1 MEKIF
6 GTDGIRGMANKA
18 PLNAETAIK
27 AGRAIAFFYSK
38 TLYNK
43 TGQPIKILIG
53 KDTRISG
60 DMLEHALAAGI
71 SSMGVDLELAGVLP
85 TPGVA
90 YLAAGDNFSAGIV
103 ISASHNPFFDNGIK
117 LFNGDGYKLS
127 DKDENE
133 IEQLIFSKNPA
144 KKSESIQNLGR
155 IYPLL
160 DAKKHYI
167 NFLTSTFPPHL
178 SLKGIKIIIDCANGA
193 TSEVAPEIFSR
204 LGADLKVIFANP
216 DGKNINDQCGSQ
228 HPEIL
233 AEKVVENKAAIGLAF
248 DGDGDRLIA
257 VDENGMILTGDQ
269 LLAINARYLSESG
282 KLSKNTV
289 VSTVMSNLGLKTAL
303 KQMGITHIETNVGDR
318 HVMHAMRKKGAI
330 LGGEDSGHMIFLDQH
345 TTGDGILAGLRL
357 IEVMISQGMP
367 LSKLSNIMTI
377 MPQILVNVEVACKPD
392 ISSIAE
398 INDAVS
404 AVEKKLGEQGRVLI
418 RYSGTQ
424 PLCRVMVEGPTRY
437 EAQDYCDELSGI
449 IKKNLG

>member
-27 AGRAIAFFYSK
+27 AGRAIASFYSK
-38 TLYNK
+38 KEYK
-43 TGQPIKILIG
+43 KIGQPIKILIG

-90 YLAAGDNFSAGIV
+90 YLAALDNFSAGIV

-133 IEQLIFSKNPA
+133 IEQLIFSKNPGE
-144 KKSESIQNLGR
+144 KSKSIQALGR
-155 IYPLL
+155 IYPMP
-160 DAKKHYI
+160 AAQKHYI
-167 NFLTSTFPPHL
+167 EFLINTFPGHL

-233 AEKVVENKAAIGLAF
+233 AKKVVENKAAIGLAF

-269 LLAINARYLSESG
+269 LLAINARYLSQSG

-303 KQMGITHIETNVGDR
+303 KQMGITYIETKVGDR
-318 HVMHAMRKKGAI
+318 HVMHAMRKKRAV

-357 IEVMISQGMP
+357 IEVMISQGRP
-367 LSKLSNIMTI
+367 LSELSRIMTK
-377 MPQILVNVEVACKPD
+377 MPQILANVEVAEKPD
-392 ISSIAE
+392 ISSITE
-398 INDAVS
+398 INDAII

-424 PLCRVMVEGPTRY
+424 PLCRVMVEGPTCR
-437 EAQDYCDELSGI
+437 EVQNYCDELAGI